1 MAVIEPSFQL
11 VTICI
16 RSYTIF
22 MRCLIYL
29 RCSTASQ
36 LNSIEIQRSMALA
49 FCEKHGFEV
58 IDVLAEVASG
68 KDDSRPI
75 YNEAIAR
82 CESESLVLVAT
93 KIDRLARRIS
103 TVGNL
108 IDSGI
113 ELRIVSL
120 GNQPVSKV
128 ILAVFSALAETER
141 DFISLR
147 TREALAHLKKQGV
160 KLGNPNIAEARKAS
174 IISRKLKAAAFKEM
188 MVPIISEIR
197 ESGINTLS
205 GIALAL
211 NRRGYKAPRG
221 GKFFPA
227 TVKQLIQSH

>member
-1 MAVIEPSFQL
+1 
-11 VTICI
+11 
-16 RSYTIF
+16 

-29 RCSTASQ
+29 RCSTDSQ

-82 CESESLVLVAT
+82 CDHESLVLVAT

-160 KLGNPNIAEARKAS
+160 KLGNPNIAEARKLAIAS
-174 IISRKLKAAAFKEM
+174 RQRKAAAFKIM
-188 MVPIISEIR
+188 MFPIISEIR
-197 ESGINTLS
+197 KSGINTLS

-227 TVKQLIQSH
+227 TVKSLLQSN